1 MSTDPEEMQ
10 EKPEDLPFIA
20 PCRQLSMDAPLRW
33 IRHGWHDLKRAPKQ
47 SLSYGV
53 VLLVLSIVI
62 SYIAWHVGS
71 VYLMIA
77 MLSGFIFIGPVMAI
91 GLYSISKQLQNGYT
105 PALGYCIRQ
114 EQRHL
119 GSELVFAIILLVVVL
134 VWARAASMIHIF
146 FPTEGSTELADFAVF
161 LGVGSAVGSIFAAIV
176 FCASA
181 FSLPMIMDKNVDT
194 VTAVLSSVNA
204 VLRNKAVMFFWV
216 MIIIFAL
223 LLSFLTGL
231 LGLAVLMPLI
241 GHATWHAYQ
250 DTIDASAWP
259 DYSKTD
265 RD

>member
-1 MSTDPEEMQ
+1 MSPDSEEQQKKPEE
-10 EKPEDLPFIA
+10 LPFVA
-20 PCRQLSMDAPLRW
+20 PCKKLTMDAPLRW
-33 IRHGWHDLKRAPKQ
+33 VRLGWNDLIRAPKQ

-53 VLLVLSIVI
+53 FLLIISILI
-62 SYIAWHVGS
+62 TYTAWNVGS

-77 MLSGFIFIGPVMAI
+77 LLSGFIFIGPVMAI
-91 GLYSISKQLQNGYT
+91 GLYSISKQLQHGYS
-105 PALGYCIRQ
+105 PELGYCIRQ

-146 FPTEGSTELADFAVF
+146 FPTEGGAELADFAVF
-161 LGVGSAVGSIFAAIV
+161 LGIGSAVGSIFATIV

-204 VLRNKAVMFFWV
+204 VLRNKAVMLFWIL
-216 MIIIFAL
+216 IIVISL
-223 LLSFLTGL
+223 LLSFVTGL

-250 DTIDASAWP
+250 ETIDASAWP
-259 DYSKTD
+259 DYSRSD
-265 RD
+265 SE